1 MLYNQ
6 NELPKF
12 MQTAGKIT
20 ILTAFVGVAVFL
32 LAFIFD
38 AGTQQLSRV
47 SAQTAT
53 TTLTVLNTPPTFQ
66 QNAYEVIESSTT
78 TPTNSGS
85 VIQWRAIGN
94 DTNNAPYFLLIC
106 STSAAPTP
114 NGAATINDLGTA
126 PPTCAAGTQ
135 WGVSAA
141 ASSSQPATVSTTT
154 SETGLFAGGSYS
166 GEKHNWYAWVCD
178 DDPFNPRCSTAFT
191 QGVNATNS
199 SPYHINKRPVL
210 TNAYNNGP
218 VNPGGTLSF
227 LSTSTDPDTIGGED
241 NIFIVVCDGNNY
253 NTSTNTCNSGFLA
266 STTVGVTSNA
276 TAAYILASI
285 VRDNTYNAY
294 TFLVDQHGHEATANP
309 IQNNFT
315 VNNVAPTVISG
326 DIAIA
331 DTDNAGDLTLTVPA
345 DETTGFHLDFTITDA
360 NSCVNTTG
368 TPGSEISG
376 YRVALH
382 RSSISTTTCNS
393 TVGSYN
399 PNSCYASQVPT
410 SVWNLTCTASTTSCT
425 GPTDDD
431 IIYNC
436 TFPLWF
442 VTDPTDAGTPWAAEN
457 WVASVAGV
465 DDDAAVGSLVTSSIG
480 QELISFVALDLI
492 TAAIPYGGL
501 EPGNNTGT
509 LSATTTILGVGNT
522 ALDQENEGES
532 MCTTFSVSNEC
543 DVSATS
549 TVPENQQK
557 FASTSLSYGSGL
569 ATTLSS
575 SSPQEIELNVLKP
588 TSTTTPTQ
596 GITYWGIAVP
606 ISITLAGSYEG
617 LNTFTA
623 VRSEVGAGQGW

>member
-20 ILTAFVGVAVFL
+20 ILTAFAGVAVFL
-32 LAFIFD
+32 LAFLFD

-66 QNAYEVIESSTT
+66 VEAYEVIESSTT
-78 TPTNSGS
+78 TPTNSGT
-85 VIQWRAIGN
+85 VQQWRAIGN
-94 DTNNAPYFLLIC
+94 DSNNAPYFLLIC

-114 NGAATINDLGTA
+114 GAASGPNNLGTA
-126 PPTCAAGTQ
+126 PPSCPAGTQ

-154 SETGLFAGGSYS
+154 SEVGQFAGGAYS

-178 DDPFNPRCSTAFT
+178 DDPFNPRCSVAFS
-191 QGVNATNS
+191 QGFSATNS

-218 VNPGGTLSF
+218 VDPGGTLTF
-227 LSTSTDPDTIGGED
+227 LSTSSDPDTVGGED
-241 NIFIVVCDGNNY
+241 DIYIVVCDGNNY
-253 NTSTNTCNSGFLA
+253 NTTTNTCNSGFLA

-285 VRDNTYNAY
+285 IRDNTYSAY
-294 TFLVDQHGHEATANP
+294 TFLVDEHGHEALANP
-309 IQNNFT
+309 IQNNFV
-315 VNNVAPTVISG
+315 VNNVAPTILSG
-326 DIAIA
+326 DIILNNGANI
-331 DTDNAGDLTLTVPA
+331 TLTVPA
-345 DETTGFHLDFTITDA
+345 DETTGFSLSYTVSDA
-360 NSCVNTTG
+360 NSCMNTTNV
-368 TPGSEISG
+368 PGSEIAG
-376 YRVALH
+376 YRIALH
-382 RSSISTTTCNS
+382 RSGIATTTCNT
-393 TVGSYN
+393 TVGSHN
-399 PNSCYASQVPT
+399 PNNCYASQVPT
-410 SVWNLTCTASTTSCT
+410 SVWNISCTASTTSCT

-442 VTDPTDAGTPWAAEN
+442 VADPTDPGTPWAAEN
-457 WVASVAGV
+457 WVASVAAV
-465 DDDAAVGSLVTSSIG
+465 DDDAAISSLVTSSIG

-492 TAAIPYGGL
+492 TASIPYGGL
-501 EPGNNTGT
+501 EPGDDTGT
-509 LSATTTILGVGNT
+509 LSATTTILAVGNT
-522 ALDQENEGES
+522 ALDQENIGES
-532 MCTTFSVSNEC
+532 MCTTFAVGNEC
-543 DVSATS
+543 AVSATS
-549 TVPENQQK
+549 TVPESQQK
-557 FASTSLSYGSGL
+557 FATTSLAYGSLL

-575 SSPQEIELNVLKP
+575 TTYQQIELDVAKT
-588 TSTTTPTQ
+588 TSTSTPSQ
-596 GITYWGIAVP
+596 GVTYWGIAVP

-623 VRSEVGAGQGW
+623 VRSEVGQGW

>member
-1 MLYNQ
+1 MLYNEKQ
-6 NELPKF
+6 FPKF

-20 ILTAFVGVAVFL
+20 ILTAFAGVAVFL

-78 TPTNSGS
+78 TPTNSGD
-85 VIQWRAIGN
+85 VIQWRATGN
-94 DTNNAPYFLLIC
+94 DSNGAPYFLLVC
-106 STSAAPTP
+106 STSTAPTP
-114 NGAATINDLGTA
+114 GAASGPSNLGTA
-126 PPTCAAGTQ
+126 PPSCPAGTQ

-141 ASSSQPATVSTTT
+141 ASSSVPVTVSTTT

-191 QGVNATNS
+191 QGVSATNS

-218 VNPGGTLSF
+218 VNPGGTLGF
-227 LSTSTDPDTIGGED
+227 LSTSSDPDTIGGED
-241 NIFIVVCDGNNY
+241 NIFIVVCDANNY
-253 NTSTNTCNSGFLA
+253 NTTTNTCSSGFLA
-266 STTVGVTSNA
+266 STSPGVTANA

-285 VRDNTYNAY
+285 VRDNTYSAY
-294 TFLVDQHGHEATANP
+294 TFLVDQHGHEALANP
-309 IQNNFT
+309 IQNNFI
-315 VNNVAPTVISG
+315 VSNVAPTILSG
-326 DIAIA
+326 DI
-331 DTDNAGDLTLTVPA
+331 TLNNAANITLTVPA
-345 DETTGFHLDFTITDA
+345 DETTGFRLDFVVNDA
-360 NSCVNTTG
+360 NSCVNTTN
-368 TPGSEISG
+368 TPGSEITG
-376 YRVALH
+376 YRIAVH
-382 RSSISTTTCNS
+382 RSGIATTTCNT

-425 GPTDDD
+425 GALDDD

-442 VTDPTDAGTPWAAEN
+442 VADPTDAGTPWNAEN
-457 WVASVAGV
+457 WRASVAAI

-501 EPGNNTGT
+501 EPGDDTGT
-509 LSATTTILGVGNT
+509 LSATTTILAVGNT
-522 ALDQENEGES
+522 ALDQENIGES
-532 MCTTFSVSNEC
+532 MCTTFAVGNEC
-543 DVSATS
+543 AVSATS

-557 FASTSLSYGSGL
+557 FGTSSLAYGSPF
-569 ATTLSS
+569 AATLSS
-575 SSPQEIELNVLKP
+575 TTYQQIELNVNKT
-588 TSTTTPTQ
+588 TSTTTPSQ
-596 GITYWGIAVP
+596 GISYWGIAVP
-606 ISITLAGSYEG
+606 VSITLAGSYEG

-623 VRSEVGAGQGW
+623 VRSEVGQGW

>member
-6 NELPKF
+6 NEFPKF

-20 ILTAFVGVAVFL
+20 ILTAFAGVAVFL

-38 AGTQQLSRV
+38 AGTHQLSRV

-53 TTLTVLNTPPTFQ
+53 TTLTVLNTPPTFLQ
-66 QNAYEVIESSTT
+66 QAYEVIESSTS

-94 DTNNAPYFLLIC
+94 DSNNAPYFLIVC
-106 STSAAPTP
+106 STSTAPTAD
-114 NGAATINDLGTA
+114 NAAGPGSLGTA
-126 PPTCAAGTQ
+126 PPSCPTGTQ

-141 ASSSQPATVSTTT
+141 ASSSVAATVSTTT
-154 SETGLFAGGSYS
+154 SETGSFAGGSYS
-166 GEKHNWYAWVCD
+166 GEKHNWFAWVCD
-178 DDPFNPRCSTAFT
+178 DDPFNPRCSLAYS
-191 QGVNATNS
+191 QGANATNS

-241 NIFIVVCDGNNY
+241 NIKIVVCDGNNY
-253 NTSTNTCNSGFLA
+253 NTTTNTCSSGFLA
-266 STTVGVTSNA
+266 STTVGVTSNP

-294 TFLVDQHGHEATANP
+294 TFLVDEHGHEALANP

-326 DIAIA
+326 DISIA
-331 DTDNAGDLTLTVPA
+331 DTDNAGDLTLTVEA
-345 DETTGFHLDFTITDA
+345 DETTGFRLDFAITDA

-382 RSSISTTTCNS
+382 RSSISTTTCDS
-393 TVGSYN
+393 SVGSYN

-410 SVWNLTCTASTTSCT
+410 ATWNLVCTASSTSCT

-442 VTDPTDAGTPWAAEN
+442 VTDPTDVGTPWAADN

-465 DDDAAVGSLVTSSIG
+465 DDDSAVGSLVTSSIG

-492 TAAIPYGGL
+492 TATIPYGGL
-501 EPGNNTGT
+501 EPGQDTGT
-509 LSATTTILGVGNT
+509 LSATTTILAVGNT
-522 ALDQENEGES
+522 ALDQENTGES
-532 MCTTFSVSNEC
+532 MCGTYTVATECPVSL
-543 DVSATS
+543 TS
-549 TVPENQQK
+549 TVPENRQK
-557 FASTSLSYGSGL
+557 FASSSLSYASGFATSLS
-569 ATTLSS
+569 SS
-575 SSPQEIELNVLKP
+575 TYQEIELNVTKT
-588 TSTTTPTQ
+588 TSTSTPNQ
-596 GITYWGIAVP
+596 GISYWGIAVP
-606 ISITLAGSYEG
+606 ASITLAGSYTG
-617 LNTFTA
+617 LNTFSA
-623 VRSEVGAGQGW
+623 ARSEVGAGQGW

>member
-20 ILTAFVGVAVFL
+20 ILTAFAGVAVFL

-38 AGTQQLSRV
+38 AGTQQLNRV

-66 QNAYEVIESSTT
+66 QAAYEVIESSTS

-85 VIQWRAIGN
+85 VIQWRATGN
-94 DTNNAPYFLLIC
+94 DSNGAPYFLIVC
-106 STSAAPTP
+106 STSTAPTAD
-114 NGAATINDLGTA
+114 NAAGPGSLGTA
-126 PPTCAAGTQ
+126 PPTCPAGTQ
-135 WGVSAA
+135 WGVSSA

-154 SETGLFAGGSYS
+154 SEVGSFAGGSYS
-166 GEKHNWYAWVCD
+166 GEKHNWFAWVCD
-178 DDPFNPRCSTAFT
+178 DDPVNPRCSVAFS
-191 QGVNATNS
+191 QGFSATNS

-218 VNPGGTLSF
+218 VNPGATLSF

-241 NIFIVVCDGNNY
+241 NIFVVVCDGNNY
-253 NTSTNTCNSGFLA
+253 NTTTNTCNSGFIA
-266 STTVGVTSNA
+266 STSPGVTANA
-276 TAAYILASI
+276 TAAYLLASI
-285 VRDNTYNAY
+285 VRDNVYNAY
-294 TFLVDQHGHEATANP
+294 TFLVDQHGHEALANP

-315 VNNVAPTVISG
+315 VNNVTPTVLAG
-326 DIAIA
+326 DI
-331 DTDNAGDLTLTVPA
+331 TLNNASNIVLTVPA
-345 DETTGFHLDFTITDA
+345 DQTTGFALQYTVRDA

-368 TPGSEISG
+368 TPGSELAG
-376 YRVALH
+376 YRIAIH
-382 RSSISTTTCNS
+382 RSGVASTTCNS
-393 TVGSYN
+393 TVGSHN
-399 PNSCYASQVPT
+399 PNSCYASQVP
-410 SVWNLTCTASTTSCT
+410 SGIWNLNCTASTTSC
-425 GPTDDD
+425 GGALDDSM
-431 IIYNC
+431 IYNC

-442 VTDPTDAGTPWAAEN
+442 VADPSDAGTPWAAEN

-465 DDDAAVGSLVTSSIG
+465 DDDGAIGSLTTSSIG

-501 EPGNNTGT
+501 EPGDDTGT
-509 LSATTTILGVGNT
+509 LSATTTILSVGNT
-522 ALDQENEGES
+522 ALDQENIGES
-532 MCTTFSVSNEC
+532 MCTTFSVATEC
-543 DVSATS
+543 QPSATS

-557 FASTSLSYGSGL
+557 FASTSLAYGSIL

-575 SSPQEIELNVLKP
+575 TTNQEIELNVVKT
-588 TSTTTPTQ
+588 TSTTTPNQ
-596 GITYWGIAVP
+596 GITHWGIAVP

-623 VRSEVGAGQGW
+623 VRSEVGQGW

>member
-20 ILTAFVGVAVFL
+20 ILTAFAGVAVFL
-32 LAFIFD
+32 LAFVFD
-38 AGTQQLSRV
+38 AGTQQLNRV

-78 TPTNSGS
+78 TPTNSGD
-85 VIQWRAIGN
+85 VIQWRAIGE
-94 DTNNAPYFLLIC
+94 DSNNAPYFLIVC
-106 STSAAPTP
+106 STSTAPTP
-114 NGAATINDLGTA
+114 DNASSPSTLGSA
-126 PPTCAAGTQ
+126 PPSCPAGTQ

-154 SETGLFAGGSYS
+154 SESGMFAGGLYS

-178 DDPFNPRCSTAFT
+178 DDPFNPRCSVAFS
-191 QGVNATNS
+191 QGFSATNS

-241 NIFIVVCDGNNY
+241 NIYIVVCDGNNY

-285 VRDNTYNAY
+285 VRDNTYSAY

-315 VNNVAPTVISG
+315 VNNVAPTVLSG
-326 DIAIA
+326 DIIVN
-331 DTDNAGDLTLTVPA
+331 NAANITLTVPA
-345 DETTGFHLDFTITDA
+345 DETTGFRLDFTVNDA
-360 NSCVNTTG
+360 NSCVNTTN
-368 TPGSEISG
+368 TPGSEITG
-376 YRVALH
+376 YRIAVH
-382 RSSISTTTCNS
+382 RSGVSTTTCD
-393 TVGSYN
+393 TTAGSHN
-399 PNSCYASQVPT
+399 PNNCYASQVPT
-410 SVWNLTCTASTTSCT
+410 SNWNLLCTASTTSCT
-425 GPTDDD
+425 GALDDD

-442 VTDPTDAGTPWAAEN
+442 VADPTDSGTPWDSEN
-457 WVASVAGV
+457 WRASVAAI
-465 DDDAAVGSLVTSSIG
+465 DDDGAIGSLVTASIG

-501 EPGNNTGT
+501 EPGTDTGT
-509 LSATTTILGVGNT
+509 LSATTTILAVGNT
-522 ALDQENEGES
+522 ALDQENIGES
-532 MCTTFSVSNEC
+532 MCTTFAVGNEC
-543 DVSATS
+543 AVSATS

-557 FASTSLSYGSGL
+557 FGTTSLSYASGF
-569 ATTLSS
+569 AVALSS
-575 SSPQEIELNVLKP
+575 TTYQQIELDVMKTTATSSP
-588 TSTTTPTQ
+588 SQ
-596 GITYWGIAVP
+596 GISYWGIAVP

-623 VRSEVGAGQGW
+623 VRSEVGQGW

>member
-6 NELPKF
+6 NELPNF

-47 SAQTAT
+47 SAQTAS

-85 VIQWRAIGN
+85 VIQWRATGN
-94 DTNNAPYFLLIC
+94 DSNNAPYFLIVC
-106 STSAAPTP
+106 STSTAPTP
-114 NGAATINDLGTA
+114 DNALNSSSLGTA
-126 PPTCAAGTQ
+126 PPSCPAGTQ

-154 SETGLFAGGSYS
+154 SEAGLFAGGSYS

-178 DDPFNPRCSTAFT
+178 DDPFNPRCSVAFS
-191 QGVNATNS
+191 QGFSATNS

-241 NIFIVVCDGNNY
+241 DIFIVVCDANNY
-253 NTSTNTCNSGFLA
+253 NTTSNTCNSGFLA
-266 STTVGVTSNA
+266 STTAGVTSNA

-285 VRDNTYNAY
+285 VRDNTYSAF
-294 TFLVDQHGHEATANP
+294 TFLVDEHGHEALANP

-331 DTDNAGDLTLTVPA
+331 DTDLAGNLTLTAPGN
-345 DETTGFHLDFTITDA
+345 ETTGFHLDFTITDA
-360 NSCVNTTG
+360 NSCMNTTG
-368 TPGSEISG
+368 TPGSEITG
-376 YRVALH
+376 YRVAVH
-382 RSSISTTTCNS
+382 RSGVATTTCNT

-410 SVWNLTCTASTTSCT
+410 SVWNLSCTASTTSCT
-425 GPTDDD
+425 DPTDDD

-442 VTDPTDAGTPWAAEN
+442 VADPTDAGTPWTADN

-465 DDDAAVGSLVTSSIG
+465 DDDSAVGSLTTASIG
-480 QELISFVALDLI
+480 QDLTSFVALDLI
-492 TAAIPYGGL
+492 SAVIPYGGL
-501 EPGNNTGT
+501 EPGTDTGT
-509 LSATTTILGVGNT
+509 LSATTTILAVGNT
-522 ALDQENEGES
+522 ALDQENIGES
-532 MCTTFSVSNEC
+532 MCTTFAVGNEC
-543 DVSATS
+543 QTSATS

-557 FASTSLSYGSGL
+557 YASSSLSYGSVF
-569 ATTLSS
+569 ATALSS
-575 SSPQEIELNVLKP
+575 TTYQEIELNVTKT
-588 TSTTTPTQ
+588 TSTTTPNQ
-596 GITYWGIAVP
+596 GITHWGIAVP

-617 LNTFTA
+617 LNTFMA
-623 VRSEVGAGQGW
+623 VKSEVGSGQGW

>member
-1 MLYNQ
+1 MMYNQ
-6 NELPKF
+6 NELPRF

-20 ILTAFVGVAVFL
+20 ILTAFAGVAVFL

-94 DTNNAPYFLLIC
+94 DSNGAPYFLLVC
-106 STSAAPTP
+106 STSTAPTP
-114 NGAATINDLGTA
+114 DNAAGPGSLGTA
-126 PPTCAAGTQ
+126 PPSCPAGTQ

-178 DDPFNPRCSTAFT
+178 DDPFNPRCSVAFT
-191 QGVNATNS
+191 QGVSATNS

-241 NIFIVVCDGNNY
+241 TLKIVVCDANNY
-253 NTSTNTCNSGFLA
+253 NTTTNTCNSGFLA
-266 STTVGVTSNA
+266 STSVGVTSNA
-276 TAAYILASI
+276 TAAYLLASI
-285 VRDNTYNAY
+285 VRDNLYSAY
-294 TFLVDQHGHEATANP
+294 TFLVDQHGHEALANP

-315 VNNVAPTVISG
+315 VNNVAPTVLSG
-326 DIAIA
+326 DIVLN
-331 DTDNAGDLTLTVPA
+331 DAGNIILSVPA
-345 DETTGFHLDFTITDA
+345 DETTGYDLDFTINDA

-368 TPGSEISG
+368 TPGSEITG

-382 RSSISTTTCNS
+382 RSGVSTTTCNS

-436 TFPLWF
+436 DFPLWF
-442 VTDPTDAGTPWAAEN
+442 VADPTDAGTPWAAEN
-457 WVASVAGV
+457 WVASVAGI
-465 DDDAAVGSLVTSSIG
+465 DDDAAVGPLVTSSIG
-480 QELISFVALDLI
+480 QELFSFVALDLI

-501 EPGNNTGT
+501 EPGDDTGT
-509 LSATTTILGVGNT
+509 LSASTSILAVGNT
-522 ALDQENEGES
+522 ALDQENLGES
-532 MCTTFSVSNEC
+532 MCTTFAVGNEC
-543 DVSATS
+543 GVSATS

-557 FASTSLSYGSGL
+557 FASTSLSYGSIL

-575 SSPQEIELNVLKP
+575 STNQEVELNVVKT
-588 TSTTTPTQ
+588 TSTTTPNQ

-623 VRSEVGAGQGW
+623 VRSEVGQGW